1 MEFSE
6 EELEEMKKYL
16 VMARSQLEGL
26 MEVMI
31 DIEVGG
37 EVDHDGQPVM
47 NSEELRRDLDR
58 IGRLIDRVDGIRKE
72 NRDG

>member
-1 MEFSE
+1 MEFSTTE
-6 EELEEMKKYL
+6 LEDMRKYLKMAHGQIEELIA
-16 VMARSQLEGL
+16 VMS
-26 MEVMI
+26 

-58 IGRLIDRVDGIRKE
+58 INELIGRIDGIRK
-72 NRDG
+72 GV